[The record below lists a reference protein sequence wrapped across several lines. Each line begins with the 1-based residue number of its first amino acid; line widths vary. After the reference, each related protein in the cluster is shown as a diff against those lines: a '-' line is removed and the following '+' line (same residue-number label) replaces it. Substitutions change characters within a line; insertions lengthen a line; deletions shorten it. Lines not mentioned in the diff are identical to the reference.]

1 MSEHKRGHKVSI
13 MKTKILSGNYGDY
26 ELVFASEEIIE
37 KYTEPCLESMSAH
50 EIYET
55 WQLYHLSV
63 KDLLEKVFSAV
74 RLGRCEAYFLLCHNI
89 CEGNTEVVGIGG
101 FGALADIE
109 TCMNC
114 GEQGGNAL
122 NGKTGEIWF
131 MGESLAGHKRF
142 LVRHGKEII
151 AKILTVYPTLINAA
165 AAWNYP
171 ALHLVKFLGFTVG
184 EKAIYIGMDS
194 SLYKYFYITKE

>member
-1 MSEHKRGHKVSI
+1 MDA
-13 MKTKILSGNYGDY
+13 KILAGKYGSY
-26 ELVFASEEIIE
+26 ELVFASEDAVEE
-37 KYTEPCLESMSAH
+37 YLEPCLDSVSMN
-50 EIYET
+50 EIHET

-63 KDLLEKVFSAV
+63 KELLEKVFSAV
-74 RLGRCEAYFLLCHNI
+74 RLGRCEAYFLLCHNRY
-89 CEGNTEVVGIGG
+89 EEKTEVVGIGG

-109 TCMNC
+109 IGMNI
-114 GEQGGNAL
+114 GEKGGNAL
-122 NGKTGEIWF
+122 GGKIGEVWF

-142 LVRHGKEII
+142 LVRYGKEII
-151 AKILTVYPTLINAA
+151 AKILNAHPTLINAA

-194 SLYKYFYITKE
+194 SLFKYFYITKE